1 MSRNVKQLQS
11 PIFSAI
17 LCASFTEKQIEPK
30 ASTLKEPQP
39 STSKDPKSG

>member
-11 PIFSAI
+11 PIFSAT
-17 LCASFTEKQIEPK
+17 LCASFTEKEIEPK
-30 ASTLKEPQP
+30 ASTSNELQP